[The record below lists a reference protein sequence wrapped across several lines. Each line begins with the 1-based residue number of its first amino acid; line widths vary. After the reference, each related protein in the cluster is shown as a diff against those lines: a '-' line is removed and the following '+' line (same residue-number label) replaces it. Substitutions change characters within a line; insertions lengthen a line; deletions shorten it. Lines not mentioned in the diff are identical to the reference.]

1 MQRRILEPE
10 INFADLFSIIFLR
23 LFSCEPLAAA
33 VDELRIDLRKDFGCR
48 PAPLGRWRHSSRR
61 SGVPHREFVSDLK
74 VLTTLRALAGNGGDH
89 WSSMLLALCCRS
101 AKPKCRNARSA
112 PCPAQPLSAVE
123 NLLCETLHFP
133 WS

>member
-1 MQRRILEPE
+1 MNPWRLRWTSLESTSAKTLVAAPRPSVGGGVRR
-10 INFADLFSIIFLR
+10 
-23 LFSCEPLAAA
+23 
-33 VDELRIDLRKDFGCR
+33 
-48 PAPLGRWRHSSRR
+48 
-61 SGVPHREFVSDLK
+61 GVQVCLTGEFVSDLK
-74 VLTTLRALAGNGGDH
+74 ALTTLPALAGNGGDH